1 MVFNRVLIK
10 GVDGMTRTMRR
21 LIFCMVFLFGIV
33 GFGLIASASDAG
45 IVNLSSGSL
54 NVRSGEGTNYA
65 KVGSIANGASVTI
78 VSNDGD
84 WLHIQAGS
92 IDGYVASQY
101 VKIGATQSTTS
112 SGTSYGT
119 RYVGGQV
126 GTLNVRSGPGT
137 NYSKIG
143 SLVSLTPV
151 TVVDK
156 SGDWAKINYNGSTG
170 WVLPV
175 YLDIQM
181 PTLSSRSGGGSV
193 DGARLAV
200 YASSSKFLGIPYKY
214 GGASLSGFD
223 CSGFTMYVYA
233 QFGISLPHNAAAQY
247 GYGVAV
253 AKADLQPGDLVFFTS
268 SSSGTGGIGHVGI
281 YIGNGQFVDA
291 HTYGQPLGI
300 SNLNDASYVKR
311 YVGARRI
318 LN

>member
-1 MVFNRVLIK
+1 
-10 GVDGMTRTMRR
+10 MTRTIKNVIICMAF
-21 LIFCMVFLFGIV
+21 IFGVI
-33 GFGLIASASDAG
+33 GFHVVASASDAG

-54 NVRSGEGTNYA
+54 NVRAGEGTNYV
-65 KVGSIANGASVTI
+65 KVGSIANGASVTV

-84 WLHIQAGS
+84 WLHIQANG

-101 VKIGATQSTTS
+101 VKIGASAAATASS

-143 SLVSLTPV
+143 SLTSLTPV

-156 SGDWAKINYNGSTG
+156 SGDWAKINFNNGTG
-170 WVLPV
+170 WVLAV

-181 PTLSSRSGGGSV
+181 PTLVTNASNLSSRSGGGSV
-193 DGARLAV
+193 DGARLAE

-223 CSGFTMYVYA
+223 CSGFTMYVYK
-233 QFGISLPHNAAAQY
+233 QFGIDLPHSSSAQY
-247 GYGVAV
+247 GYGVSV
-253 AKADLQPGDLVFFTS
+253 AKADLQPGDLVFFSSTS
-268 SSSGTGGIGHVGI
+268 GGSGIGHVGI

-300 SNLNDASYVKR
+300 SDLNNASYVKR